1 MSLAVAFPPA
11 ASSALAGSTMPGSRG
26 FHGGLPA
33 PVLSPCFPGFFTDS
47 TSSQNTLCFAPLAS
61 TTTPCFP
68 ADTTF
73 PDRPPQATVSELHDR
88 QADNWRPL
96 LAIADRAGGAWPELA
111 RAAACRLSG
120 AGAEPEQGAAVP
132 LLADLRA
139 LFARTGAAPA
149 GDDRAPAPPDREPGA
164 IATMFRM
171 FRPRRTPGRTPSP
184 SRPARKPRLATGRGT
199 SSPIWVGS
207 RPS

>member
-47 TSSQNTLCFAPLAS
+47 TSSQNSFCFAPLAS

-73 PDRPPQATVSELHDR
+73 PERPPQ
-88 QADNWRPL
+88 
-96 LAIADRAGGAWPELA
+96 
-111 RAAACRLSG
+111 
-120 AGAEPEQGAAVP
+120 
-132 LLADLRA
+132 
-139 LFARTGAAPA
+139 
-149 GDDRAPAPPDREPGA
+149 RAPGGLGYLQ
-164 IATMFRM
+164 F
-171 FRPRRTPGRTPSP
+171 
-184 SRPARKPRLATGRGT
+184 RKPALEDGEQVNTT
-199 SSPIWVGS
+199 SKAQ
-207 RPS
+207 